1 MKAYETNE
9 VQKDTVLFKEG
20 FNDQFIYLIKS
31 GEVINFK
38 DHGGRIVPIKYCAD
52 KDFVGVNDK
61 FLTRC
66 KSSAVTLSFTEVIP
80 LPKKDVREIIEKSP
94 KWINLLL
101 HTLTERLEESINFV
115 SEHSLTEDFDELNV
129 NFSEEDEIRLRR
141 ALKEFKK

>member
-38 DHGGRIVPIKYCAD
+38 DYGGRIVPIKYCSD

-115 SEHSLTEDFDELNV
+115 SEHSLTEDFEELNV
-129 NFSEEDEIRLRR
+129 TFSEEDEIRLRR

>member
-1 MKAYETNE
+1 M
-9 VQKDTVLFKEG
+9 
-20 FNDQFIYLIKS
+20 
-31 GEVINFK
+31 
-38 DHGGRIVPIKYCAD
+38 
-52 KDFVGVNDK
+52 
-61 FLTRC
+61 
-66 KSSAVTLSFTEVIP
+66 TLSFTEVIP

>member
-38 DHGGRIVPIKYCAD
+38 DHGGRIVPIQYCAE

-129 NFSEEDEIRLRR
+129 TFSEEDEIRLRR